1 MNASENNPAH
11 FLEVAV
17 AAASEAGAIIAAA
30 MDRPKTISYK
40 GEVDLV
46 TETDKKSEA
55 IILER
60 LRSEFPAH
68 AIVAEEG
75 GVSGAG
81 ASAEYQWYVDPLDGT
96 TNFAHGYPVFA
107 VSLGLLQR
115 GEPLVGAIYNP
126 VSKEMFTAVRGEGAH
141 RNGVSIH
148 VSIVSKLSQSLL
160 ATGFPTHKR
169 VQNPNIHYYW
179 EFTLHS
185 HGVRRAGAAALD
197 LCSVACGQFEGFW
210 EFGLKSWDT
219 AAGILLVQEA
229 GGKVSNFSGGRY
241 KPGDFECLAS
251 NSLIH
256 EQMRQLA
263 LTVRERGQPQLPAS
277 LS

>member
-75 GVSGAG
+75 GASGAG
-81 ASAEYQWYVDPLDGT
+81 ASAEYQWYVD
-96 TNFAHGYPVFA
+96 
-107 VSLGLLQR
+107 
-115 GEPLVGAIYNP
+115 PLVGAIYNP

-160 ATGFPTHKR
+160 ATGFP
-169 VQNPNIHYYW
+169 
-179 EFTLHS
+179 
-185 HGVRRAGAAALD
+185 
-197 LCSVACGQFEGFW
+197 
-210 EFGLKSWDT
+210 
-219 AAGILLVQEA
+219 
-229 GGKVSNFSGGRY
+229 
-241 KPGDFECLAS
+241 
-251 NSLIH
+251 
-256 EQMRQLA
+256 
-263 LTVRERGQPQLPAS
+263 
-277 LS
+277 

>member
-1 MNASENNPAH
+1 MTGAENNPAH

-17 AAASEAGAIIAAA
+17 AAAREAGAIIAAA

-55 IILER
+55 VILQR

-68 AIVAEEG
+68 AIIAEEG
-75 GVSGAG
+75 GASGAG
-81 ASAEYQWYVDPLDGT
+81 ASAGYQWFVDPLDGT

-126 VSKEMFTAVRGEGAH
+126 VSKEMFTAIRGEGAY
-141 RNGVSIH
+141 RNESSIRVST
-148 VSIVSKLSQSLL
+148 VNKLSQSLL

-229 GGKVSNFSGGRY
+229 GGKISNFSGGLYR
-241 KPGDFECLAS
+241 PGDFECLAS
-251 NSLIH
+251 NALIH
-256 EQMRQLA
+256 EQMQQLA

-277 LS
+277 

>member
-1 MNASENNPAH
+1 MTASENNPAH

-17 AAASEAGAIIAAA
+17 AAAREAGAIIAAA

-55 IILER
+55 LILQR

-75 GVSGAG
+75 GATGAG

-107 VSLGLLQR
+107 VSLGLFRR
-115 GEPLVGAIYNP
+115 GEPLVAAIYNP
-126 VSKEMFTAVRGEGAH
+126 VSKEMFTAIRGQGAH
-141 RNGVSIH
+141 RNGASIH
-148 VSIVSKLSQSLL
+148 VSAVGNLSQSLL

-229 GGKVSNFSGGRY
+229 GGKVSNFSGGPYR
-241 KPGDFECLAS
+241 PGDFECLAS

-256 EQMRQLA
+256 EQMQKLA

-277 LS
+277 

>member
-1 MNASENNPAH
+1 MTASENNPAH

-17 AAASEAGAIIAAA
+17 AAAREAGAIIAAA

-55 IILER
+55 LILQR

-75 GVSGAG
+75 GATGAG

-107 VSLGLLQR
+107 VSLGLFRR
-115 GEPLVGAIYNP
+115 GEPLVAAIYNP
-126 VSKEMFTAVRGEGAH
+126 VSKEMFTAIRGQGAH
-141 RNGVSIH
+141 RNGASIH
-148 VSIVSKLSQSLL
+148 VSAVGKLSQSLL

-229 GGKVSNFSGGRY
+229 GGKVSNFSGGPYR
-241 KPGDFECLAS
+241 PGDFECLAS

-256 EQMRQLA
+256 EQMQKLA
-263 LTVRERGQPQLPAS
+263 LTVRKRGQPQLPAS
-277 LS
+277 

>member
-1 MNASENNPAH
+1 MTASENNPAH
-11 FLEVAV
+11 FLEVAI
-17 AAASEAGAIIAAA
+17 AAAQDAGAIIAAA

-55 IILER
+55 VILQR
-60 LRSEFPAH
+60 LRREFPAH

-75 GVSGAG
+75 GATGAD

-107 VSLGLLQR
+107 VSLGLFQR
-115 GEPLVGAIYNP
+115 GEPLVAAIYNP
-126 VSKEMFTAVRGEGAH
+126 VSKEMFTAIRGQGAH
-141 RNGVSIH
+141 RNGASIH
-148 VSIVSKLSQSLL
+148 VSAVSKLSQSLL

-229 GGKVSNFSGGRY
+229 GGKVSNFSGGPY
-241 KPGDFECLAS
+241 LPGDFECLAS
-251 NSLIH
+251 NGLIH
-256 EQMRQLA
+256 EQMQKLA

-277 LS
+277 